1 MLLESVNGIKDK
13 ERLWRC
19 SRLKE
24 DKETWQLNVMPDP
37 RLDPGLEFFFK
48 TLKDIH
54 YWVNFQKKKMNIDNR
69 LDMSVY
75 K

>member
-48 TLKDIH
+48 TLKDITGSI
-54 YWVNFQKKKMNIDNR
+54 FKKKKMNIDNR